1 MRDLNI
7 SFSWHQYLTLK
18 YVSAIREFAGH
29 VFKKL
34 ETQLKIIAYLVINTS
49 GYFFMDVQSRLLVIR
64 NGSMFEYHYMPKV
77 SEKKRKVVVG
87 QYKYD
92 NK

>member
-1 MRDLNI
+1 
-7 SFSWHQYLTLK
+7 
-18 YVSAIREFAGH
+18 
-29 VFKKL
+29 
-34 ETQLKIIAYLVINTS
+34 
-49 GYFFMDVQSRLLVIR
+49 
-64 NGSMFEYHYMPKV
+64 MPKV